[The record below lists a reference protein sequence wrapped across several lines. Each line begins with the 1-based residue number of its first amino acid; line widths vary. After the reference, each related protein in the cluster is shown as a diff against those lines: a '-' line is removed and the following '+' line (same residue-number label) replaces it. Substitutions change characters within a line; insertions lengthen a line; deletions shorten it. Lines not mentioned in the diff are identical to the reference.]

1 MATAQG
7 FIQPLAQA
15 NTPSGVNNGN
25 PNTVYNTPQTGA
37 QRPLQGWTIDQ
48 PVAANLNLS
57 NTAQGAVQQANSLIQ
72 NNGWVAPQQTNTVEV
87 PKLTVPEGWMSQAPS
102 IGQGT
107 GNTGGTGGTGGTTTP
122 APVDTSSWQWVVM
135 NGKVPGMNQNL
146 YNTDP
151 NYKRAWDQAVAEHS
165 NQFKK
170 NYNKD
175 SNAKAI
181 EDRLKSLYSQFTSG
195 GTSGGTTATAPSA
208 GGASTP
214 GSANGWVGGNGQQTT
229 QQWVNNLSAG
239 GVPVVDA
246 SKGWASTGGGD
257 PAKTSQ
263 AISNIVSN
271 FSNLGSKIDSSS
283 AMQFLDAITEPFLPG
298 NLYMSELGEVNM
310 PNVLKSVLNQVVP
323 GVGTLAQKIAAAIP
337 DSATGMLGK
346 IRDWVKEGKFD
357 ELANNVY
364 KGARKDSEKKVETG
378 NLDASQKTT
387 GGGGGGGGGGWM
399 SGGNRGGH
407 TINFSGSAGHGL
419 SPDISVGEVRTA

>member
-37 QRPLQGWTIDQ
+37 QRPLQGWTIEQ

-57 NTAQGAVQQANSLIQ
+57 NTAQGAVSQANSLIQ
-72 NNGWVAPQQTNTVEV
+72 NNGWVAPEKTNTVEV
-87 PKLTVPEGWMSQAPS
+87 PKLTVQEGWMAQAPT
-102 IGQGT
+102 IGQ
-107 GNTGGTGGTGGTTTP
+107 TGGTTTP
-122 APVDTSSWQWVVM
+122 APTNPTTPAPVDTSNFQWVVM

-151 NYKRAWDQAVAEHS
+151 AYKAAWDQTVKEHYS
-165 NQFKK
+165 QFKK
-170 NYNKD
+170 NYTKD
-175 SNAKAI
+175 SSAQAI
-181 EDRLKSLYSQFTSG
+181 ESRLKTLYSQYGAGGNTGQQAPANTTSG
-195 GTSGGTTATAPSA
+195 GASA
-208 GGASTP
+208 GGWTSQ
-214 GSANGWVGGNGQQTT
+214 GQQTT
-229 QQWVNNLSAG
+229 QQWVNSLASG
-239 GVPVVDA
+239 GVPVVDG

-271 FSNLGSKIDSSS
+271 FTDLGNSINSSN
-283 AMQFLDAITEPFLPG
+283 AMQFLDAITEPFIPG
-298 NLYMSELGEVNM
+298 NLYMSELGQVNM
-310 PNVLKSVLNQVVP
+310 QNVLKSVLNQVVP

-364 KGARKDSEKKVETG
+364 KGARKDAEEKVENG
-378 NLDASQKTT
+378 DLDASGPPRS
-387 GGGGGGGGGGWM
+387 GGGGMGGGGLGGGGGWM
-399 SGGNRGGH
+399 FIGSGSGGGN
-407 TINFSGSAGHGL
+407 TKTPN
-419 SPDISVGEVRTA
+419 ISVGEVQKA

>member
-48 PVAANLNLS
+48 PAAANLNIG
-57 NTAQGAVQQANSLIQ
+57 NTAQGAVNQAQSLIQ
-72 NNGWVAPQQTNTVEV
+72 NNGWVAPQQTNTITM
-87 PKLTVPEGWMSQAPS
+87 PQLTVPEGWMSQAP
-102 IGQGT
+102 GVGLP
-107 GNTGGTGGTGGTTTP
+107 TTP
-122 APVDTSSWQWVVM
+122 GDSQPAPSPSPVDTSGWQWVVM

-175 SNAKAI
+175 SNAKVI
-181 EDRLKSLYSQFTSG
+181 EDRLKALYSQYSSG
-195 GTSGGTTATAPSA
+195 PSQSPGTGTGTAPS
-208 GGASTP
+208 GGGWIG
-214 GSANGWVGGNGQQTT
+214 GSGGSGVNQST
-229 QQWVNNLSAG
+229 QQWVNSIASG
-239 GVPVVDA
+239 GVPVVDMNR
-246 SKGWASTGGGD
+246 GWASTTGGD

-271 FSNLGSKIDSSS
+271 FSNMGSNFNASN

-298 NLYMSELGEVNM
+298 NLYMSELGKVNVQ
-310 PNVLKSVLNQVVP
+310 NVMKSVLNQVIP
-323 GVGTLAQKIAAAIP
+323 GVGTLAQKIAQSIP
-337 DSATGMLGK
+337 DSVGGLLGK
-346 IRDWVKEGKFD
+346 IRDWVKEGKFE
-357 ELANNVY
+357 ELANDVY
-364 KGARKDSEKKVETG
+364 KGTREDSEKKVETG
-378 NLDASQKTT
+378 NLDATGPSRGS
-387 GGGGGGGGGGWM
+387 GGGGGRGGSLGGGVGGGWM
-399 SGGNRGGH
+399 FIGGGGN
-407 TINFSGSAGHGL
+407 TKTPNV
-419 SPDISVGEVRTA
+419 SVGEVQVA